1 MNNGMAVRCF
11 KYIGLSVACI
21 SIFAIVFALG
31 IGMDV
36 TPASTK
42 RSMDALARAH
52 NKISVDMKR
61 DAALRVIKEEAIA
74 TSIDVVEKEHIH
86 AVSPWSFWNKD
97 GGGWTLIIE
106 ISSGKVSAVRMR
118 RQDDAIRPVSA
129 PTDKG
134 FATTQ

>member
-1 MNNGMAVRCF
+1 MSNGRAVRRF
-11 KYIGLSVACI
+11 KYIGAAVACV

-36 TPASTK
+36 TPAATK
-42 RSMDALARAH
+42 RSMDALSRAH
-52 NKISVDMKR
+52 NRISVDMKR
-61 DAALRVIKEEAIA
+61 DVALRVVKEEAIA
-74 TSIDVVEKEHIH
+74 TTIDVVEKEHIY

-118 RQDDAIRPVSA
+118 RQDEAIRPLSA
-129 PTDKG
+129 PTDKV
-134 FATTQ
+134 